1 MNARS
6 IALVACAVALFLA
19 GTPRAASAQ
28 SSDLGGGSC
37 LVFPYFDS
45 TAGSGTLIT
54 ITNRNDSEVY
64 CPEKDV
70 TAGLVSLHFVYI
82 NGTTGDEYDTYELL
96 TPGDTTT
103 YVVDKHNPTLGE
115 GWLVVTAWEPGA
127 RQWGYPVDF
136 DSLIGSAI
144 VVESALDLLWSYQAF
159 AFDALPDSD
168 PCDFLPTDADGD
180 GAIDF
185 DGVEYAQFPSEIFVD
200 AFFEEGPTIANQLS
214 LISMADRAHTSEI
227 RLWIHNN
234 DRRSYS
240 ASTELVSSFWTGP
253 LSDLS
258 YAATDLRGDEER
270 DPGPVSIGWVSIEG
284 GRILDRAG
292 NIVRA
297 QSGDPAQAPVLGV
310 FAQYATG
317 VGLTL
322 GQTLHH
328 RGSLDGL
335 EFFAGNGDPQQ

>member
-6 IALVACAVALFLA
+6 CILTACVATLLVFGVSSIA
-19 GTPRAASAQ
+19 TAQ

-45 TAGSGTLIT
+45 SPGAGTLIT
-54 ITNRNDSEVY
+54 ITNREDLTQY
-64 CPEKDV
+64 CPERDV
-70 TAGLVSLHFVYI
+70 RGGDVSLHFVYI
-82 NGTTGDEYDTYELL
+82 NGTTGDEYDTYEYL

-103 YVVDKHNPTLGE
+103 YVVDRHNPTLGE
-115 GWLVVTAWEPGA
+115 GWLVVTAWEPQA
-127 RQWGYPVDF
+127 RQWGHAVDF
-136 DSLIGSAI
+136 DHLVGSAI
-144 VVESALDLLWSYQAF
+144 VVESALDFLWSYQAY
-159 AFDALPDSD
+159 AFTATPESD
-168 PCDFLPTDADGD
+168 PCEFLPTDADGD
-180 GAIDF
+180 GAADF
-185 DGVEYAQFPSEIFVD
+185 DGVEYARFPSEIFVD
-200 AFFEEGPTIANQLS
+200 AFFEEGPTISNQLTLVS
-214 LISMADRAHTSEI
+214 TADRAHTSEI

-234 DRRSYS
+234 DDRSYS
-240 ASTELVSSFWTGP
+240 ASTELGSSFWTGP

-258 YAATDLRGDEER
+258 YAATDLRGDTER
-270 DPGPVSIGWVSIEG
+270 DPGPVEIGWVSLEG

-292 NIVRA
+292 NVVRA
-297 QSGDPAQAPVLGV
+297 ESGAPAKAPILGV

-335 EFFAGNGDPQQ
+335 EFFVGNGDPQQ